1 MSPTKIPFACNL
13 DCGAGCALIAEYEN
27 NRIIQ
32 VTENP
37 LAGDY
42 LAACIRGYQIDRS
55 QHAEDRLTK
64 PLIRTGP
71 RGSGEYRET
80 SWNEALDYVASN
92 LLRIREQH
100 GPEAVLH
107 LGGSGA
113 PRGTMHNAKNTV
125 VRFLSL
131 YGGYTGR
138 FFSYSTAA
146 TTYATPFVLGTNQAG
161 LDADSLEYSKLIIL
175 WGANIVDNRFGSL
188 LEKRLRELKRRGI
201 EIIVVEPRRT
211 RTVKTLSTEWVQVY
225 PGTDSVLML
234 AILYE
239 LLENDLVQR
248 EYVEKYSYG
257 FDRLEKYVKGRV
269 DGIPKTPEWAEK
281 ICGTPSD
288 KTKWLAKLY
297 GETHPTALI
306 PGLSIQR
313 TLGGEDA
320 VRLSIA
326 LQTATGNLGVTG
338 GSSGTYTSSLPGPRI
353 GSLPMPAN
361 PKSIEIP
368 TYTWPHAILEGR
380 AGGFPSDIKAVYNV
394 GGNYLNQ
401 GSDVNL
407 NIKAFESLE
416 FSVCHERFLT
426 PTAIYCDVVL
436 PVTTFLERDDIVH
449 GGGNFV
455 LFSNKVYDP
464 ISDVKNDYE
473 IFCLLAE
480 RMGFGE
486 EYSEGRTMEDW
497 LRKFVEDS
505 DVPDYEE
512 FKQSGIY
519 LGSDQKRTAFT
530 DFIAD
535 LVNHPLNTP
544 SGKIQISSEVYART
558 GGSAFPVYKPV
569 TLSEGYPLRMITPK
583 SRYRINS
590 TNYNIAWFREREEQ
604 ALWIHPSDAQKR
616 GIKEGEKVMVSSPQG
631 TVLIEAHVT
640 EDMMEGVVCL
650 LEGAWMRF
658 NGEGVEI
665 NGSVNVLT
673 STVPT
678 LPSHGSRTHSVN
690 VQVELA

>member
-27 NRIIQ
+27 NRIIR

-37 LAGDY
+37 LAGKY
-42 LAACIRGYQIDRS
+42 LAGCIRGYQIDRA

-64 PLIRTGP
+64 PLIRTGS

-80 SWNEALDYVASN
+80 TWSEALDYVATN
-92 LLRIREQH
+92 LLRIREKY

-113 PRGTMHNAKNTV
+113 SRGTLHNTKNTV
-125 VRFLSL
+125 ARFLSL

-161 LDADSLEYSKLIIL
+161 IDAPSLEHSKLIIL
-175 WGANIVDNRFGSL
+175 WGANIVDNRLGSL
-188 LEKRLRELKRRGI
+188 MEKSLRAAKSRGVK
-201 EIIVVEPRRT
+201 IIVIEPRRT

-239 LLENDLVQR
+239 LLENDLMQR
-248 EYVEKYSYG
+248 DYIEKYSFG
-257 FDRLEKYVKGRV
+257 FDRLEKYVTGKI
-269 DGIPKTPEWAEK
+269 DGISKTPEWAEA
-281 ICGTPSD
+281 ICGTPSSQI
-288 KTKWLAKLY
+288 KWLAKLY
-297 GETHPTALI
+297 GETQPTALI

-313 TLGGEDA
+313 TLSGEEA
-320 VRLSIA
+320 VRLTIA

-338 GSSGTYTSSLPGPRI
+338 GSSGTYTSTLPGPKI
-353 GSLPMPAN
+353 GSLPIPDN
-361 PKSIEIP
+361 PKGIEVP
-368 TYTWPHAILEGR
+368 TYTWPHAVLEGK

-401 GSDVNL
+401 GSDIKL

-426 PTAIYCDVVL
+426 PTALYCDVVL
-436 PVTTFLERDDIVH
+436 PVTTFLERDDIII

-455 LFSNKVYDP
+455 LFSNKIYDP
-464 ISDVKNDYE
+464 IPDVKNDYD

-480 RMGFGE
+480 RMGFGDA
-486 EYSEGRTMEDW
+486 YSEGRTKEAW

-505 DVPDYEE
+505 DIPDFDE
-512 FKQSGIY
+512 FKRSGIH

-530 DFIAD
+530 DFID
-535 LVNHPLNTP
+535 DPVKHPLNTP
-544 SGKIQISSEVYART
+544 SGKIQISSETYARA
-558 GGSAFPVYKPV
+558 GGSAFPVYKSV
-569 TLSEGYPLRMITPK
+569 MISEEYPLRMITPK

-604 ALWIHPSDAQKR
+604 TIWIHPSDAKKR
-616 GIKEGEKVMVSSPQG
+616 GITEGEKVMVSSPQG
-631 TVLIEAHVT
+631 ALLIEAHLT
-640 EDMMEGVVCL
+640 EDMMKGVVCL

-658 NGEGVEI
+658 NEEDLEI

-690 VQVELA
+690 VEVKLA

>member
-1 MSPTKIPFACNL
+1 MRRIPFACNL

-27 NRIIQ
+27 NKILR

-37 LAGDY
+37 LAGEY
-42 LAACIRGYQIDRS
+42 LAGCIRGYQIDRA
-55 QHAEDRLTK
+55 QHAQDRLTK

-71 RGSGEYRET
+71 RGSGEYKET
-80 SWNEALDYVASN
+80 TWDEALDYVASN
-92 LLRIREQH
+92 LLKIREQY

-113 PRGTMHNAKNTV
+113 SRGTLHNTKNTV

-161 LDADSLEYSKLIIL
+161 VDADSLENSKLIIL
-175 WGANIVDNRFGSL
+175 WGANVVDNRFGSL
-188 LEKRLRELKRRGI
+188 LEKRLRELKSRGVK
-201 EIIVVEPRRT
+201 IIVVEPRRT
-211 RTVKTLSTEWVQVY
+211 RTVKTLGTDWVQVY
-225 PGTDSVLML
+225 PGTDSALML
-234 AILYE
+234 AVLYE
-239 LLENDLVQR
+239 LLRNDLVQR
-248 EYVEKYSYG
+248 DYIEKYSFG
-257 FDRLEKYVKGRV
+257 FNRLEEYVTGEI
-269 DGIPKTPEWAEK
+269 DGVPKTPEWAEA
-281 ICGTPSD
+281 ICGTPSNRIR
-288 KTKWLAKLY
+288 WLAKLY

-313 TLGGEDA
+313 TLGGEEA
-320 VRLSIA
+320 VRLSVA
-326 LQTATGNLGVTG
+326 LQTATGNIGVTG
-338 GSSGTYTSSLPGPRI
+338 GSSGTYISTLPGPAM
-353 GSLPMPAN
+353 GSLPMPEN
-361 PKSIEIP
+361 PKGIEVP
-368 TYTWPHAILEGR
+368 TYTWPHAVLEGK

-401 GSDVNL
+401 GSDIKL

-426 PTAIYCDVVL
+426 PTALYCDVVL
-436 PVTTFLERDDIVH
+436 PVTTFLERDDIIR
-449 GGGNFV
+449 GGGNFI
-455 LFSNKVYDP
+455 LYSNKVYDP
-464 ISDVKNDYE
+464 ISDVKSDYE
-473 IFCLLAE
+473 IFCLLSE
-480 RMGFGE
+480 RMGFGDA
-486 EYSEGRTMEDW
+486 YSEGRTMDGW

-505 DVPDYEE
+505 EVPDYEE
-512 FKQSGIY
+512 FKQNGIH
-519 LGSDQKRTAFT
+519 LGLDQKRTAFS
-530 DFIAD
+530 DFIED
-535 LVNHPLNTP
+535 PDKYPLNTP
-544 SGKIQISSEVYART
+544 SGKIQISSETYART

-569 TLSEGYPLRMITPK
+569 SLSEEYPLRMITPK

-604 ALWIHPSDAQKR
+604 ALWIHPVDAEKR
-616 GIKEGEKVMVSSPQG
+616 GITEGKQVLISSPQG
-631 TVLIEAHVT
+631 AVLIEAHVT

-658 NGEGVEI
+658 NDEGVEV

-690 VQVELA
+690 VQVQLA